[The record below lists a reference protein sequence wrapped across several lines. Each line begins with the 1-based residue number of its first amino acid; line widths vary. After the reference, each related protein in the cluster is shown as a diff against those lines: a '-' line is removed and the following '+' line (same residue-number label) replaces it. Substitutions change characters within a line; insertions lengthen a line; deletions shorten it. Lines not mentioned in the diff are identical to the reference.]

1 MAEVK
6 LSKWGNSSGIRF
18 PKEILIQVGFEVGSI
33 IDVEVVDN
41 QLVLRKANKKQSIHD
56 LFKDYKDGSFKS
68 ELADVE
74 PVGNE
79 LW

>member
-1 MAEVK
+1 MAEIK

-18 PKEILIQVGFEVGSI
+18 PKEILNQVGFEIGAI
-33 IDVEVVDN
+33 IDVEVVD
-41 QLVLRKANKKQSIHD
+41 QHLVLKKASKKPSIHD
-56 LFKDYKDGSFKS
+56 LFKDYTGGSFKS
-68 ELADVE
+68 ELFDVE

>member
-1 MAEVK
+1 MAEVN
-6 LSKWGNSSGIRF
+6 LSKWGNSSGIRL
-18 PKEILIQVGFEVGSI
+18 PKEILNQEGFEVGDI
-33 IDVEVVDN
+33 INIEVVDK
-41 QLVLRKANKKQSIHD
+41 QLVLKQANKKPSIHD
-56 LFKDYKDGSFKS
+56 LFKDYKGGSFTS